1 MADSLILCAN
11 SRKIVRNES
20 QFNNI
25 SSMLLFHFHWYVG
38 NAAHLLSHLL
48 QFASVIEFSASK
60 QTVCLRSGHSGASKV
75 TELWNGK

>member
-48 QFASVIEFSASK
+48 QFASVIEFSASIIYRVGRLSRMLK
-60 QTVCLRSGHSGASKV
+60 AK
-75 TELWNGK
+75 